1 MRLLPRSCCVL
12 LLLLT
17 PRHATSGESA
27 QVYLPGQPPDS
38 FTRTLNLQHDV
49 QVSAAILV
57 GTIID
62 TTISEMSDGWIYTR
76 YGVAV
81 DTLVAGP
88 RDMPPAIH
96 FLRKGGYTG
105 RRSTWVSSNTPLL
118 IGRTYLLCLYR
129 CGEETDYTF
138 WNSGCGAEVA
148 EGVARMTRAS
158 HTSPLPAL
166 LDTLATY
173 AKVRSPEFQKAQS
186 DAVVT
191 GYVNAVEY
199 TDTRM
204 RIWLSPAI
212 VHATIDSVIW
222 SRRDPHL
229 PLPTGSAQLRVH
241 SQDLAVG
248 RVGAHNPHVV
258 PDSWYLLFLQWRD
271 GTWVIA
277 PTLYSAWRRDGD
289 NAIVQTHL
297 GPCGGSSVIAS
308 IPWSTLMSR
317 LR

>member
-1 MRLLPRSCCVL
+1 MRMFAETCCVL

-17 PRHATSGESA
+17 PRLATSGEYA
-27 QVYLPGQPPDS
+27 PVLLPGQPPDS
-38 FTRTLNLQHDV
+38 FRRTLGLQHDV

-62 TTISEMSDGWIYTR
+62 TTMSEMSDGWIYTR

-88 RDMPPAIH
+88 RDMPPEIH
-96 FLRKGGYTG
+96 FLRMGGHTG

-118 IGRTYLLCLYR
+118 IGRTYLLCLIR

-138 WNSGCGAEVA
+138 WDSGCGAEVA
-148 EGVARMTRAS
+148 EGVARPTRAS

-173 AKVRSPEFQKAQS
+173 AKVRTPEFQKSQS
-186 DAVVT
+186 DAVVLA
-191 GYVNAVEY
+191 YVRSVEY

-204 RIWLSPAI
+204 RDYQSPATLG
-212 VHATIDSVIW
+212 VQVDSVLW
-222 SRRDPHL
+222 SRGDSCP
-229 PLPTGSAQLRVH
+229 PVSTGPATLIVRPQFLVEPRFG
-241 SQDLAVG
+241 L
-248 RVGAHNPHVV
+248 HNPHVLS
-258 PDSWYLLFLQWRD
+258 DAQYLLFLQWRD
-271 GTWVIA
+271 GAWVLA
-277 PTLYSAWRRDGD
+277 PTMYSAWRRDDD
-289 NAIVQTHL
+289 NAVVLTHG
-297 GPCGGSSVIAS
+297 GPCGRSSIIAS
-308 IPWSTLMSR
+308 TQWTTLMSR